1 MDVDDLGVR
10 SGMSIGRTMM
20 LEEAAMENWP
30 RNSEWGE
37 PSTQL
42 TVISTVMV
50 LEHITQGRT
59 SVSDVLEATSGFP
72 LKY

>member
-1 MDVDDLGVR
+1 
-10 SGMSIGRTMM
+10 M

-42 TVISTVMV
+42 TVHQHSDGV
-50 LEHITQGRT
+50 ENITQGRI